1 MSTNVSG
8 TEAYAEEAAALIRQW
23 RGISFA
29 DQHAPVLHLLPTVRS
44 RVLDVG
50 AGVGTDAAAF
60 AAMGHTVVAVEPVDE
75 LRSAA
80 SELHRS
86 SRVEWIDD
94 SLPDLTVLCAR
105 QETFDVVMLTA
116 VWMHLDREQRCRA
129 MPRVSS
135 LLRDGGKLLM
145 SLRHGP
151 VPEGRRMF
159 DVCAQ
164 ETIELARASGLEA
177 VLRLSVPSV
186 QPGNRRAG
194 LTWTRLAFEKR
205 VAHR

>member
-1 MSTNVSG
+1 MSNNVSG
-8 TEAYAEEAAALIRQW
+8 TEGYAEEAGALIRQW

-29 DQHAPVLHLLPTVRS
+29 HHHAPVLHLLPTVAS

-50 AGVGTDAAAF
+50 AGVGTDAAAL
-60 AAMGHTVVAVEPVDE
+60 AAMGHTVLAVEPVDE

-80 SELHRS
+80 NDLHRS

-94 SLPDLTVLCAR
+94 SLPDLTIVSSR
-105 QETFDVVMLTA
+105 QETFDLVMLTA
-116 VWMHLDREQRCRA
+116 VWMHLDHEQRCRA
-129 MPRVSS
+129 MPRVSG
-135 LLRDGGKLLM
+135 LLRDGGRLIM

-164 ETIELARASGLEA
+164 ETIALARASGLET
-177 VLRLSVPSV
+177 VLQLSVPSV

-194 LTWTRLAFEKR
+194 VSWTRLAFEKR
-205 VAHR
+205 IAHR

>member
-1 MSTNVSG
+1 MSTNASG
-8 TEAYAEEAAALIRQW
+8 TEGYAEEAGVLIRQW
-23 RGISFA
+23 RGISFS
-29 DQHAPVLHLLPTVRS
+29 DRHAPVLHLLPTVPS

-50 AGVGTDAAAF
+50 AGVGTDAAAL
-60 AAMGHTVVAVEPVDE
+60 AAMGHAVVAVEPVDE

-80 SELHRS
+80 SDLHRS

-94 SLPDLTVLCAR
+94 SLPDLAIVGSR
-105 QETFDVVMLTA
+105 QDTFDLVMLTA

-129 MPRVSS
+129 MPRVSG
-135 LLRDGGKLLM
+135 LLRDGGRLIM

-151 VPEGRRMF
+151 APAGRRVF
-159 DVCAQ
+159 EVCAR
-164 ETIELARASGLEA
+164 ETIGLASASGLEP
-177 VLRLSVPSV
+177 VLQLLMPSV

-194 LTWTRLAFEKR
+194 VTWTRLAFEKR